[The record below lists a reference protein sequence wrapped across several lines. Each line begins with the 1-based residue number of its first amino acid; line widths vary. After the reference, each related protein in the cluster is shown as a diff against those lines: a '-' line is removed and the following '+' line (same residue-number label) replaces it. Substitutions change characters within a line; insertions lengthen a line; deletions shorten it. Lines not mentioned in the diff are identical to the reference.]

1 MTDFKNKVI
10 RFLASLKED
19 GQKQEFLSLQT
30 KEDLDL
36 YIKNTSLPFSEDEKF
51 KLLDFI
57 KECNVLF
64 SNRILP
70 LYEFDQITIDETV
83 SMNVQSS
90 GVNLFPLVSLN

>member
-10 RFLASLKED
+10 RFLALLKED

-30 KEDLDL
+30 KEDLDF

-64 SNRILP
+64 SNGILP
-70 LYEFDQITIDETV
+70 LYEFDQMTIDETV

-90 GVNLFPLVSLN
+90 GVNLFPLVSLD